1 MALKR
6 KKSNCLKK
14 RRRQVIETIL
24 VDTEDVW
31 GKIFQ
36 ENNMEYKDQNGLF
49 SQSVKTECGS
59 ATAASGPLFPC

>member
-1 MALKR
+1 MNQGNGAQTEEK
-6 KKSNCLKK
+6 NCLKK

-36 ENNMEYKDQNGLF
+36 EKIWNI
-49 SQSVKTECGS
+49 KTKMGC
-59 ATAASGPLFPC
+59 FPSL